1 MNKLHEIIEHC
12 KRNDHNS
19 QKLLYEKFY
28 GYALKVAYRYVFDYE
43 LATDIT
49 NDGFVKVFKNI
60 QGFKCTNETQEEHML
75 LGWIKRIIANTAID
89 ELRKR
94 KNKQVPI
101 DIPDYI
107 WESKETGETSD
118 MQVLYKELIG
128 YIKMLPPSYRSVFN
142 LYVIDGFSHQEIAN
156 ALGISVGTSK
166 SSLSKA
172 RHSLQK
178 FLHKDFSE
186 IEK

>member
-1 MNKLHEIIEHC
+1 MDKLHEIIEHC
-12 KRNDHNS
+12 KKNDHNS

-28 GYALKVAYRYVFDYE
+28 GYALKIAYRYLFDYE
-43 LATDIT
+43 LASDIA

-60 QGFKCTNETQEEHML
+60 DSFKCTKEAQVEHML

-94 KNKQVPI
+94 KNKQNPQE
-101 DIPDYI
+101 IPDYV
-107 WESKETGETSD
+107 WESRTSGLASD

-142 LYVIDGFSHQEIAN
+142 LYVIDGFSHREIAN

-166 SSLSKA
+166 SSLLIA
-172 RHSLQK
+172 RHLLQK
-178 FLHKDFSE
+178 FLQQDFNE